1 MIKTIIKRN
10 GKKEDFSAS
19 KINGWG
25 EWAAKT
31 LGNKVDWSSI
41 VLEVTSTLP
50 SEVTSQE
57 LHNALIRACLDMDT
71 WSYNRMAGRLYA
83 TQRFKEL
90 YNNNIPTVQ
99 EVHKRLYDA
108 GLMVKLSYSDEEY
121 AKINTFINHDLDLKA
136 THFELHQIRNKYS
149 LQSRVTGEEY
159 ESQQFV
165 YMRMAMA
172 LAEDETDPA
181 ERLLHVEKWYEH
193 LSKKRINAPTPNF
206 VNLGTSLKGYASCC
220 VYTSDDTADSIEAG
234 VHIAYTMTHRSAGIG
249 AHMSTRSLR
258 DPVRGGLIPHQG
270 KLPYFR
276 YTAFASRANLQA
288 GRGGAVTMYIN
299 CYDPEIETMLQ
310 LKNPMSHESAKI
322 REMDYGFSFN
332 RFFVEKAGK
341 NEDIFLFNVHT
352 APDLYNALY
361 SEDETEFRRL
371 YAKYEADENFHK
383 KYISARYILVLALT
397 EAYETGRIYEF
408 NTFENNN
415 HTPFKDT
422 IYSSNLCNEIA
433 LPTKGYSDVT
443 ELYKEDGDGEIGLC
457 SLAGIVYPNIDSD
470 EQLEE
475 VMYYALKMID
485 KTIHMSDYP
494 FPQLEKTAKS
504 RLSAGIGIIGLAHYM
519 AKNKLSYSTQEGRDE
534 IHRLSERHM
543 YFALRASL
551 RLSKELG
558 VAPWMN
564 KTKWPDGWLPI
575 DTYNKNVDKIVTTSL
590 QYDWEALR
598 KEIVENGGIRNSV
611 LVAHMPSETSSI
623 SAGTTNGVYPVRH
636 LTLIKGD
643 NTNRTYWSAP
653 DSDKIGKYYDIA
665 YDIEQSD
672 LTKCYGII
680 QKFTDQAISADI
692 YDNILGSSKLSST
705 QLISE
710 FLNRVRYGMK
720 GRYYINSRTTLGT
733 DMDSLAEEVCESCTL

>member
-1 MIKTIIKRN
+1 MIKTIIKRD
-10 GKKEDFSAS
+10 GSKEDFSAS

-41 VLEVTSTLP
+41 VLDVTSSLPDEVTSH
-50 SEVTSQE
+50 E
-57 LHNALIRACLDMDT
+57 LHNALIRTCLDMDT

-83 TQRFKEL
+83 SQRFKEL

-99 EVHKRLYDA
+99 ELHNKLYDA
-108 GLMVKLSYSDEEY
+108 GLMVKLNYSDEEY
-121 AKINTFINHDLDLKA
+121 AKINTFINHDLDLKS

-159 ESQQFV
+159 ETQQFV

-172 LAEDETDPA
+172 LAEDETDPD
-181 ERLLHVEKWYEH
+181 ERLLHVKKWYAH
-193 LSKKRINAPTPNF
+193 LSRKRINAPTPNF

-299 CYDPEIETMLQ
+299 CYDPEIETLLQ

-341 NEDIFLFNVHT
+341 NEDIFLFNVYT

-371 YAKYEADENFHK
+371 YAKYEADENFKK

-422 IYSSNLCNEIA
+422 IYSSNLCLTGDSLVDCMIEGKKSKIKLADLVNFNGTVFVKSFNENTGEI
-433 LPTKGYSDVT
+433 
-443 ELYKEDGDGEIGLC
+443 EYKE
-457 SLAGIVYPNIDSD
+457 V
-470 EQLEE
+470 
-475 VMYYALKMID
+475 
-485 KTIHMSDYP
+485 
-494 FPQLEKTAKS
+494 TAKALTKRNAKLMRITDNS
-504 RLSAGIGIIGLAHYM
+504 TGKSIRCTPEHKIYTKNRGYVE
-519 AKNKLSYSTQEGRDE
+519 AKNLRTDDE
-534 IHRLSERHM
+534 L
-543 YFALRASL
+543 L
-551 RLSKELG
+551 LG
-558 VAPWMN
+558 
-564 KTKWPDGWLPI
+564 
-575 DTYNKNVDKIVTTSL
+575 
-590 QYDWEALR
+590 
-598 KEIVENGGIRNSV
+598 
-611 LVAHMPSETSSI
+611 
-623 SAGTTNGVYPVRH
+623 
-636 LTLIKGD
+636 
-643 NTNRTYWSAP
+643 
-653 DSDKIGKYYDIA
+653 
-665 YDIEQSD
+665 
-672 LTKCYGII
+672 
-680 QKFTDQAISADI
+680 
-692 YDNILGSSKLSST
+692 
-705 QLISE
+705 
-710 FLNRVRYGMK
+710 
-720 GRYYINSRTTLGT
+720 
-733 DMDSLAEEVCESCTL
+733 